1 MNKQLLFNLLCAT
14 AVIIAGAGTAMAF
27 PANKYATTSVL
38 ATGKWVK
45 IAIPEDGMY
54 QISFNELREMGFQNP
69 EKVAIY
75 GTGGHLI
82 SEILDGRAS
91 DDLKQV
97 PSKLFE
103 NKICF
108 YACGPVEYSIATPAT
123 NPHFTRGVNNC
134 STLGYYFLT
143 ESEGNPLRPSSVT
156 YGITG
161 NKVRDTSLDYF
172 LHEQEVV
179 SMSQSGKEF
188 LGEKISNGEITIPYS
203 LPNLVADSAII
214 VNPRAAVKSKNTS
227 YVTLKVNGQDIEINQ
242 QDAKIF
248 SSSSEYVYYN
258 TAQPVVKVNPGNGN
272 TLPASGD
279 ITVGIEAAVAFSW
292 AKLDYCMITYYHTNT
307 LQGSQDGQ
315 MRMGFNNVSRND
327 IISVVGPT
335 ASTQLW
341 NIDEPHS
348 PKNYTLSEKN
358 GVKGFTPLYT
368 IDYTQFIAFDPALEL
383 KKIAGYEKI
392 DNQDIHALSVP
403 NMVIVTCDTLYDQ
416 AQRIAQMHRDNDNMV
431 VHVLNQQKIFN
442 EFSSGTPDP
451 MAIRLMNKMFY
462 DRDLNGKFKYLLM
475 FGSGSYDNRQLLEK
489 NPCNILTYE
498 SPISNDENNS
508 FVSDD
513 FFGFLN
519 DNSGANPA
527 GEILKIG
534 VGRIPCAS
542 VQEAKT
548 DVDKLI
554 NYVNNPDYGPWRN
567 NALFIADFN
576 YTTDEGNM
584 HAAQAEGLGNLLTDE
599 LNIGFIKNRVY
610 ITQFPRD
617 PATGFQL
624 EGRKRMNSL
633 LESGQFFMTY
643 VGHANPNMLTH
654 DVRMWTSNESRHAS
668 YPHLPII
675 TTACCDVARYDGTQ
689 RGLMEIMFH
698 HPHGG
703 AIAMLAATR
712 SAYASGNDAL
722 NQAFVRSLF
731 GNNTTAE
738 APTLGQAYMLCKQ
751 SFGTATA
758 YNKMMFSLLGDPAM
772 KVHFP
777 KPLFKITKINGTAVG
792 DSNISSGTLQEVT
805 IEATV
810 LKQDDQAAIDNTFN
824 GDATLSIYDQLK
836 KETTYNNR
844 DIYYPRALLTE
855 VSGRVVNGIFTGKAV
870 IPRYTSNP
878 GALGMVSV
886 YAHRDNSN
894 EMVNGSFDKLVINS
908 YNENNAHTVHDNSAP
923 VINDIYFNNKQDFEL
938 CNTVGPSA
946 TLFIHATDDHA
957 FNKQEQTIG
966 NTMDLK
972 LDGGKTS
979 IPDVRAYA
987 QMSDEGKTMTIEMPL
1002 ELAPGDHSLQY
1013 TIYDIAGNTTSQTLN
1028 FAVSSA
1034 PTAKLYVTQEP
1045 AVDMVTFN
1053 LESDLNFTPTI
1064 DLKVFDSNGT
1074 MRWRSNVS
1082 KFPFDWNLTSWSG
1095 KLPAG
1100 IYTFYGRFRHGNIWG
1115 STTSGTL
1122 IIAEEQ
1128 KMQ

>member
-327 IISVVGPT
+327 IISVVDPT

-392 DNQDIHALSVP
+392 DNQDIHAMSVP

-431 VHVLNQQKIFN
+431 VHVLDQQKIFN
-442 EFSSGTPDP
+442 EFSSGTPDA
-451 MAIRLMNKMFY
+451 MGIRLMSKMFY
-462 DRDLNGKFKYLLM
+462 DRNKNKYKNLLM
-475 FGSGSYDNRQLLEK
+475 FGAGNYDNRQLHAKRE
-489 NPCNILTYE
+489 CTILTYE
-498 SPISNDENNS
+498 ATVSNDEEYS
-508 FVSDD
+508 YVCDD
-513 FFGFLN
+513 FFGILD
-519 DNSGANPA
+519 DNSGIELAKDY
-527 GEILKIG
+527 LRLG
-534 VGRIPCAS
+534 VGRIPCATI
-542 VQEAKT
+542 QEAES

-554 NYVNNPDYGPWRN
+554 NYVNNPDYGSWRN
-567 NALFIADFN
+567 DVVLTADEYDN
-576 YTTDEGNM
+576 
-584 HAAQAEGLGNLLTDE
+584 GL
-599 LNIGFIKNRVY
+599 
-610 ITQFPRD
+610 
-617 PATGFQL
+617 
-624 EGRKRMNSL
+624 
-633 LESGQFFMTY
+633 
-643 VGHANPNMLTH
+643 
-654 DVRMWTSNESRHAS
+654 
-668 YPHLPII
+668 
-675 TTACCDVARYDGTQ
+675 
-689 RGLMEIMFH
+689 
-698 HPHGG
+698 
-703 AIAMLAATR
+703 
-712 SAYASGNDAL
+712 
-722 NQAFVRSLF
+722 
-731 GNNTTAE
+731 
-738 APTLGQAYMLCKQ
+738 
-751 SFGTATA
+751 
-758 YNKMMFSLLGDPAM
+758 
-772 KVHFP
+772 
-777 KPLFKITKINGTAVG
+777 
-792 DSNISSGTLQEVT
+792 
-805 IEATV
+805 
-810 LKQDDQAAIDNTFN
+810 
-824 GDATLSIYDQLK
+824 
-836 KETTYNNR
+836 
-844 DIYYPRALLTE
+844 
-855 VSGRVVNGIFTGKAV
+855 
-870 IPRYTSNP
+870 
-878 GALGMVSV
+878 
-886 YAHRDNSN
+886 
-894 EMVNGSFDKLVINS
+894 
-908 YNENNAHTVHDNSAP
+908 
-923 VINDIYFNNKQDFEL
+923 
-938 CNTVGPSA
+938 
-946 TLFIHATDDHA
+946 HA
-957 FNKQEQTIG
+957 FQT
-966 NTMDLK
+966 
-972 LDGGKTS
+972 
-979 IPDVRAYA
+979 
-987 QMSDEGKTMTIEMPL
+987 EGINN
-1002 ELAPGDHSLQY
+1002 
-1013 TIYDIAGNTTSQTLN
+1013 II
-1028 FAVSSA
+1028 
-1034 PTAKLYVTQEP
+1034 VTVN
-1045 AVDMVTFN
+1045 ARRT
-1053 LESDLNFTPTI
+1053 
-1064 DLKVFDSNGT
+1064 
-1074 MRWRSNVS
+1074 
-1082 KFPFDWNLTSWSG
+1082 
-1095 KLPAG
+1095 
-1100 IYTFYGRFRHGNIWG
+1100 G
-1115 STTSGTL
+1115 S
-1122 IIAEEQ
+1122 
-1128 KMQ
+1128 